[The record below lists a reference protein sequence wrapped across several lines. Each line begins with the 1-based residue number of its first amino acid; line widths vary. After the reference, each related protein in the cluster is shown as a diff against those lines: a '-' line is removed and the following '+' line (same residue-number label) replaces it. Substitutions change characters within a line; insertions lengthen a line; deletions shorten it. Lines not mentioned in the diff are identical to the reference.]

1 MEVPSGV
8 LTSVIVAVHMQPD
21 STRATDANGG
31 GARFIE
37 FVGNRIEDLVASA
50 FEERLEVSTPET
62 GPLERI
68 AFRTAGPA
76 PGDSPLSAD
85 G

>member
-37 FVGNRIEDLVASA
+37 FVGNRIEHLVASA
-50 FEERLEVSTPET
+50 FEERLEVSTPERDLLN
-62 GPLERI
+62 G
-68 AFRTAGPA
+68 
-76 PGDSPLSAD
+76 
-85 G
+85 